1 MGNENQRL
9 VLFGCKLEQQIN
21 NGMARF
27 LIEIARGLISQQNW
41 HIRRNGARNGN
52 TLLLA
57 TRKLAGIMRKPM
69 RKPHALQRMT
79 RQIRRIAPLFEFER
93 HGHIFQ
99 RRQRGDEM
107 EGLEHNGQMLTPEQR
122 APILIHRPQILAC
135 DFHPPRA
142 CSFKP
147 RDDQEQ
153 TGFAR
158 TGGSGDTERFTS
170 RHLQIHATQNRHWP
184 GQARQ
189 RQVHILKVNE
199 RGFVQHHAVLYGDPG
214 RKAEG
219 CLHNAIGKLS
229 SQSMQILLALV
240 LLMTTAILPA
250 RAAPLELVVL
260 GDSLSSGYGLDPAEG
275 FTIVLE
281 QALRDEGL
289 DIRIVNAGVAGDTS
303 LQGLARLD
311 WSVPE
316 GTKAV
321 LVELGAN
328 DALRGKDPA
337 ETEKAID
344 EILTR
349 LKARG
354 IHVLL
359 AGMLA
364 PPNMGTDYETR
375 FNPIF
380 PRLAQKHGVLFYPFF
395 LENVAGNRELN
406 QADGMHPN
414 AQGVQKIVKGILPSV
429 KALAEQLR

>member
-1 MGNENQRL
+1 
-9 VLFGCKLEQQIN
+9 
-21 NGMARF
+21 
-27 LIEIARGLISQQNW
+27 
-41 HIRRNGARNGN
+41 
-52 TLLLA
+52 
-57 TRKLAGIMRKPM
+57 
-69 RKPHALQRMT
+69 
-79 RQIRRIAPLFEFER
+79 
-93 HGHIFQ
+93 
-99 RRQRGDEM
+99 
-107 EGLEHNGQMLTPEQR
+107 
-122 APILIHRPQILAC
+122 
-135 DFHPPRA
+135 
-142 CSFKP
+142 
-147 RDDQEQ
+147 
-153 TGFAR
+153 
-158 TGGSGDTERFTS
+158 
-170 RHLQIHATQNRHWP
+170 
-184 GQARQ
+184 
-189 RQVHILKVNE
+189 
-199 RGFVQHHAVLYGDPG
+199 
-214 RKAEG
+214 
-219 CLHNAIGKLS
+219 
-229 SQSMQILLALV
+229 
-240 LLMTTAILPA
+240 MTTAILPA

-328 DALRGKDPA
+328 A